1 MLELVDSVDVEVLD
15 VVDDVELDAKVIR
28 VFFFA
33 LREII

>member
-28 VFFFA
+28 VFF
-33 LREII
+33 LH